1 MKLVFRILILLGV
14 FLVAVS
20 VRADSL
26 LPQASIPLVINKHL
40 DVQKVGMHMD
50 LLEDLGATHSIY
62 DIMQL
67 AQEGEFETSQ
77 QYEVSIGTT
86 SSAWWVQLTL
96 ENNTADDKRV
106 ILKEAYSLVD
116 DLQLWEV
123 KDEQLVMRQS
133 GDMYPFSTREIKVNA
148 LSFILDIPADTQK
161 TFFLR
166 YQTNGA
172 LSINLNLN
180 SELSLTENLGLQMI
194 LQGLFYGALI
204 ALAFYN
210 LFIFAVVKDFS
221 YLLYVLYLLS
231 LGLFLSGFNGLT
243 AQYLLPESPWWSNH
257 SLLISWGV
265 TLTMALSFSKHFLNM
280 SLYSPI
286 LNRIAN
292 VFIVLALGCS
302 IAALFLPYGAV
313 IKVLFLLAPPSYIL
327 ILVVGIRG
335 MKRGYA
341 PAKYFLI
348 AWSSLMIAAITST
361 LISAGI
367 IDQLATLSPYII
379 QWGAAIEAVLLSIAL
394 ASRIRSLEQDALT
407 DSLTKL
413 YNRRFFDRQLANAVA
428 VAKRQ
433 DSSFALMLLDID
445 HFKDYNDKYGHDKGD
460 LVLQAVAENLLH
472 TARRTD
478 FVCRY
483 GGEEF
488 AVILPDTTIQGA
500 WEIAERVRK
509 TTEELTIEG
518 HSITLSVGIATYDSE
533 FGVDGRE
540 LFKWADSSL
549 YSAKEGGRNCVRVY
563 GEVVA
568 Y

>member
-1 MKLVFRILILLGV
+1 MKLLFRILILLGV

-302 IAALFLPYGAV
+302 IAV
-313 IKVLFLLAPPSYIL
+313 
-327 ILVVGIRG
+327 
-335 MKRGYA
+335 
-341 PAKYFLI
+341 
-348 AWSSLMIAAITST
+348 
-361 LISAGI
+361 
-367 IDQLATLSPYII
+367 
-379 QWGAAIEAVLLSIAL
+379 
-394 ASRIRSLEQDALT
+394 
-407 DSLTKL
+407 
-413 YNRRFFDRQLANAVA
+413 
-428 VAKRQ
+428 
-433 DSSFALMLLDID
+433 
-445 HFKDYNDKYGHDKGD
+445 
-460 LVLQAVAENLLH
+460 
-472 TARRTD
+472 
-478 FVCRY
+478 
-483 GGEEF
+483 
-488 AVILPDTTIQGA
+488 
-500 WEIAERVRK
+500 
-509 TTEELTIEG
+509 
-518 HSITLSVGIATYDSE
+518 
-533 FGVDGRE
+533 
-540 LFKWADSSL
+540 
-549 YSAKEGGRNCVRVY
+549 
-563 GEVVA
+563 
-568 Y
+568 